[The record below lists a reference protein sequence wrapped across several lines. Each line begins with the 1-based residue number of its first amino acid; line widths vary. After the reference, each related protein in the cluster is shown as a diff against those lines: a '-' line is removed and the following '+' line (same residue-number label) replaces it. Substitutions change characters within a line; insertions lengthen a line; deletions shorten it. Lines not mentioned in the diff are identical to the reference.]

1 MGKTFA
7 QVAAILYQ
15 KSIEELSYIELLS
28 TKNALESIG
37 IDTVYPY
44 GSMDNIKASLFLRV
58 NNNLSKRLL
67 PEEVGIG
74 SEPFIIDELLARNNQ
89 LTMFNFSNALDKLTE
104 DIYSNANLYR
114 SDNVV
119 RLYAD

>member
-1 MGKTFA
+1 LLLTINYGNLSGIDFSREIFNKNKDIIVDYKKGTINHRGITGGFLGKTFA

-67 PEEVGIG
+67 
-74 SEPFIIDELLARNNQ
+74 
-89 LTMFNFSNALDKLTE
+89 
-104 DIYSNANLYR
+104 
-114 SDNVV
+114 
-119 RLYAD
+119 